1 MIWAH
6 KARLHWIC
14 RDVDGVEPGVQVIKG
29 ISHWYLLDTETG
41 EILYS
46 GKADHPLEA
55 MKAVSGYVDAL
66 VDIRNALPDLEKAIN
81 ELTGANYESTY

>member
-41 EILYS
+41 EILYND
-46 GKADHPLEA
+46 KANNPIEA
-55 MKAVSGYVDAL
+55 MRILKGLVDAV
-66 VDIRNALPDLEKAIN
+66 VDLRNFVK
-81 ELTGANYESTY
+81 GKSYESTY